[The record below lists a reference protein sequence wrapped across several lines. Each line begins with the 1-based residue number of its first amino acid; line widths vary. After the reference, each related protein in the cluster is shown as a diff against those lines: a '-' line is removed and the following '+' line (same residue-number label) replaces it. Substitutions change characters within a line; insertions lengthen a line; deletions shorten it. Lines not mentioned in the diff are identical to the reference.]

1 MREVRALDTASVA
14 HVTLRLLM
22 LGGELFRNLPEPEF
36 RRLVAIAQRRRFAR
50 NEVVFHRGDP
60 ADTLHL
66 IVRGRFAARVETAV
80 GDTVTVSVHGPGDAF
95 GELALLDLEQNRS
108 TTVAALEPGGTY
120 AVHRDDFTRLR
131 QEYPAVNEVL
141 VRLLAGRLRR
151 MSDLYVEALFVDAE
165 TRVLR
170 RLHELAGLYGQGA
183 PGTVIPLSQQEI
195 AGLAGTSRA
204 TVNRVLRAEATRG
217 VVELQR
223 GQTAVLDPAVLAT
236 RAGSPVRR

>member
-1 MREVRALDTASVA
+1 
-14 HVTLRLLM
+14 M

-80 GDTVTVSVHGPGDAF
+80 GDAVTVSVHGPGDAF
-95 GELALLDLEQNRS
+95 GELALLDLERSRS
-108 TTVAALEPGGTY
+108 TTVAALEPAGTY
-120 AVHRDDFTRLR
+120 AVHRDDFSRLR
-131 QEYPAVNEVL
+131 LEYPAVNEVL

-151 MSDLYVEALFVDAE
+151 MSDLYVEALFVGAE

-170 RLHELAGLYGQGA
+170 RLHELAALYGQGA
-183 PGTVIPLSQQEI
+183 PGTVVPLSQQEI

-204 TVNRVLRAEATRG
+204 TVNRVLRSEVARG
-217 VVELQR
+217 SVELR
-223 GQTAVLDPAVLAT
+223 RAQTSVLDPVALAK
-236 RAGSPVRR
+236 RAGLPSRP